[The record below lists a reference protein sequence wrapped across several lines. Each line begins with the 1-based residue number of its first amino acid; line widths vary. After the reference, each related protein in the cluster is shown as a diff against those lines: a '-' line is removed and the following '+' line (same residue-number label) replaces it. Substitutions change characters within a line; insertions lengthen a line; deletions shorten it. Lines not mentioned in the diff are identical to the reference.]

1 MRFSLRIA
9 FLVAPI
15 LMKNFLTFA
24 LIAALMAFFSIF
36 SMFIAEKTDVL
47 QLNGRPLEVS
57 FAQKGDD
64 TLMTWRPLPY
74 PCVYK
79 ISTISR
85 TTGLVDGSPPFHIL
99 KEEETRSA
107 SYIVPRAPIQTY
119 YFVTARGLFGE
130 IFRSDKIYA
139 NPNFPT
145 PPRPVSIYHYDKNN
159 PASLMPFLVWH
170 TVPNA
175 VCYELEL
182 LDAPPEVEGGIVLS
196 KKHHLAYTRKV
207 FTNGYQADLRPF
219 KDKPAIYWR
228 ARALGLK
235 HEPIG
240 EFCKAEKITIDENL
254 PMPNCPLINNF
265 DFMNYLPQPI
275 YHVFD
280 WIPIHEAAKYEV
292 EMLIHPPAVEN
303 GTEADPDSVWRMIS
317 EDMSSCYDEYGR
329 PYAGVY
335 YWRVRALDGNNQPI
349 GTWSNSEKFIVD
361 DYTKGVD
368 VAVLGDSISH
378 GGGAVSYSPRALQ
391 YSYETYIDFPVVNVS
406 RSGDTSRMTLER
418 FNQDVLPLKP
428 KNLIIST
435 GANCLRVS
443 NISAEDVIADLDGIG
458 KLCAENNIRPIFLT
472 LMPINPNNL
481 MKAFRT
487 PTDPDWYAKLQQI
500 NEFIKRQE
508 FFIDLEPYFYNA
520 QGTMNSALSIDGIHP
535 DIRGK
540 MIMGE
545 LISKNKELFK

>member
-1 MRFSLRIA
+1 
-9 FLVAPI
+9 
-15 LMKNFLTFA
+15 MKNFLTFA
-24 LIAALMAFFSIF
+24 IIAALMSFFSLF
-36 SMFIAEKTDVL
+36 SLYIAEKTDVL
-47 QLNGRPLEVS
+47 QLNGRLLEVS
-57 FAQKGDD
+57 FAQEGVD

-79 ISTISR
+79 IATVSR
-85 TTGLVDGSPPFHIL
+85 ATGLVEDSPPFHVL

-130 IFRSDKIYA
+130 IYRSPKIYA

-145 PPRPVSIYHYDKNN
+145 PPHPVSIYHYDTDN

-182 LDAPPEVEGGIVLS
+182 LDAPPEIEGGIALS
-196 KKHHLAYTRKV
+196 TRHHLDSTRKI

-219 KDKPAIYWR
+219 ANLPALYWR
-228 ARALGLK
+228 ARALGLH

-240 EFCKAEKITIDENL
+240 EFSKAEKIIVDTSK

-265 DFMNYLPQPI
+265 DFIDYLPQPI

-280 WIPIHEAAKYEV
+280 WIPIHDAAKYEV
-292 EMLIHPPAVEN
+292 EMLSHPPAVEN
-303 GTEADPDSVWRMIS
+303 DTEPSPDSVWRMIS
-317 EDMSSCYDEYGR
+317 DDVSSCYDEYGR
-329 PYAGVY
+329 PYAGAY
-335 YWRVRALDGNNQPI
+335 YWRVRALDEDNQPI
-349 GTWSNSEKFIVD
+349 GTWSNSERFIVD
-361 DYTKGVD
+361 DYTGGVD

-391 YSYETYIDFPVVNVS
+391 YSYETYIDFPVVNIS
-406 RSGDTSRMTLER
+406 RSGDTAHTTLER

-428 KNLIIST
+428 RNLIIST
-435 GANCLRVS
+435 GANCLRDAG
-443 NISAEDVIADLDGIG
+443 ISAEDVIADLAGIG
-458 KLCAENNIRPIFLT
+458 KLCLQNDIRPIFLT
-472 LMPINPNNL
+472 LMPINPANL
-481 MKAFRT
+481 QSAFRT
-487 PTDPDWYAKLQQI
+487 PTDPDWYDKLKQI
-500 NEFIKRQE
+500 NEYLKKQE
-508 FFIDLEPYFYNA
+508 FVIDLEPYFYDA
-520 QGTMNSALSIDGIHP
+520 QGTMDYGFSVDGIHP

-540 MIMGE
+540 MLMGE
-545 LISKNKELFK
+545 LISKNKNLFR

>member
-1 MRFSLRIA
+1 
-9 FLVAPI
+9 
-15 LMKNFLTFA
+15 MKNFLTFA
-24 LIAALMAFFSIF
+24 IIAALMSFFAIF
-36 SMFIAEKTDVL
+36 IMYIAEKTDVL

-57 FAQKGDD
+57 FAQEGDD

-79 ISTISR
+79 IATITR
-85 TTGLVDGSPPFHIL
+85 TTGLVEDSPPFHMF
-99 KEEETRSA
+99 KEEESRSA

-145 PPRPVSIYHYDKNN
+145 PPHPVSIYHYDEDN

-182 LDAPPEVEGGIVLS
+182 LDAPPEFEGGIALS
-196 KKHHLAYTRKV
+196 KSHNLAYTRRI
-207 FTNGYQADLRPF
+207 FTNGYQADLRLF
-219 KDKPAIYWR
+219 ANSKEIYWR
-228 ARALGLK
+228 ARALGIH

-240 EFCKAEKITIDENL
+240 EFCKAEKIVVDANQ

-265 DFMNYLPQPI
+265 DFMDYLPQPI

-292 EMLIHPPAVEN
+292 ELLIHPPEKENDVEPS
-303 GTEADPDSVWRMIS
+303 PDAAWRMIS

-335 YWRVRALDGNNQPI
+335 YWRVRALDDNNQPI

-361 DYTKGVD
+361 DYTGGVD
-368 VAVLGDSISH
+368 IAVFGDSISH

-391 YSYETYIDFPVVNVS
+391 YSYETYIDFPVVNIS

-435 GANCLRVS
+435 GANCLRVGH
-443 NISAEDVIADLDGIG
+443 ISAEDVIDDLDGIG
-458 KLCAENNIRPIFLT
+458 KLCRDNDIRPIFLT
-472 LMPINPNNL
+472 LMPINPVNIQN
-481 MKAFRT
+481 AFRT
-487 PTDPDWYAKLQQI
+487 STDPYWHAKLQQI
-500 NEFIKRQE
+500 NEHIKKQE
-508 FFIDLEPYFYNA
+508 FFIDLEPYFYDT
-520 QGTMNSALSIDGIHP
+520 QGTMNASLAIDGIHP

-540 MIMGE
+540 MLMGE
-545 LISKNKELFK
+545 IISKHKELFK

>member
-1 MRFSLRIA
+1 
-9 FLVAPI
+9 
-15 LMKNFLTFA
+15 MKNFLTFA
-24 LIAALMAFFSIF
+24 IIAALMSFFSLF
-36 SMFIAEKTDVL
+36 SLYIAEKTDVL
-47 QLNGRPLEVS
+47 QLNGRLLEVS
-57 FAQKGDD
+57 FAQEGDD

-79 ISTISR
+79 ITTVSR
-85 TTGLVDGSPPFHIL
+85 TTGLVEDSPPFHVL

-130 IFRSDKIYA
+130 IYRSPKIYA

-145 PPRPVSIYHYDKNN
+145 PPHPVSIYHYDTDN

-182 LDAPPEVEGGIVLS
+182 LDAPPEVEGGIALS
-196 KKHHLAYTRKV
+196 TRHHLDSTRKI

-219 KDKPAIYWR
+219 ANLPALYWR
-228 ARALGLK
+228 ARALGLH

-240 EFCKAEKITIDENL
+240 EFSKAEKIVVDISK

-265 DFMNYLPQPI
+265 DFIDCLPQPI

-280 WIPIHEAAKYEV
+280 WIPIHDAAKYEV

-303 GTEADPDSVWRMIS
+303 DTEPSPDSVWRMIS
-317 EDMSSCYDEYGR
+317 EDVSSCYDEYGR
-329 PYAGVY
+329 PYAGAY
-335 YWRVRALDGNNQPI
+335 YWRVRALDENNQPI
-349 GTWSNSEKFIVD
+349 GTWSNSERFIVD
-361 DYTKGVD
+361 DYTGGVD

-406 RSGDTSRMTLER
+406 RSGDTAHTTLER

-428 KNLIIST
+428 RNLIIST
-435 GANCLRVS
+435 GANCLRDAS
-443 NISAEDVIADLDGIG
+443 ISAEDVIADLAGIG
-458 KLCAENNIRPIFLT
+458 KLCLQNDIRPIFLT
-472 LMPINPNNL
+472 LMPINPANL
-481 MKAFRT
+481 QSAFRT
-487 PTDPDWYAKLQQI
+487 PTDPDWYDKLKQI
-500 NEFIKRQE
+500 NEYLKKQE
-508 FFIDLEPYFYNA
+508 FVIDLEPYFYDA
-520 QGTMNSALSIDGIHP
+520 QGTMDYGFSVDGIHP

-540 MIMGE
+540 MLMGE
-545 LISKNKELFK
+545 LISKNKNLFR

>member
-1 MRFSLRIA
+1 
-9 FLVAPI
+9 
-15 LMKNFLTFA
+15 MKNFLTFA
-24 LIAALMAFFSIF
+24 IIAALMSFFSLF
-36 SMFIAEKTDVL
+36 SLYIAEKTDVL
-47 QLNGRPLEVS
+47 QLNGRLLEVN
-57 FAQKGDD
+57 FAQEGVD

-79 ISTISR
+79 IATVSR
-85 TTGLVDGSPPFHIL
+85 STGLVEDSPPFHVL

-130 IFRSDKIYA
+130 IYRSPKIYA

-145 PPRPVSIYHYDKNN
+145 PPHPVSIYHYDTDN

-182 LDAPPEVEGGIVLS
+182 LDAPPEIEGGIALS
-196 KKHHLAYTRKV
+196 TRHHLDSTRKI

-219 KDKPAIYWR
+219 ANLPALYWR
-228 ARALGLK
+228 ARALGLH

-240 EFCKAEKITIDENL
+240 EFSKAEQIVVDASKL
-254 PMPNCPLINNF
+254 VPNCPLINNF

-280 WIPIHEAAKYEV
+280 WIPIHDATKYEV
-292 EMLIHPPAVEN
+292 EMLIHPPEVEN
-303 GTEADPDSVWRMIS
+303 DTAPSADSVWRIIS
-317 EDMSSCYDEYGR
+317 EDVSSCYDEYGR
-329 PYAGVY
+329 PYAGAY
-335 YWRVRALDGNNQPI
+335 YWRVRGLDENNQPV

-361 DYTKGVD
+361 DYTGGVD
-368 VAVLGDSISH
+368 TAVLGDSISH

-391 YSYETYIDFPVVNVS
+391 YSYETFIDFPVVNLS
-406 RSGDTSRMTLER
+406 RSGDTAHTTLER

-435 GANCLRVS
+435 GANCLRDAS
-443 NISAEDVIADLDGIG
+443 ISAEDVIADLAGIN
-458 KLCAENNIRPIFLT
+458 KLCLQNSIRPIFLT
-472 LMPINPNNL
+472 LMPINPANL
-481 MKAFRT
+481 QNAFRT
-487 PTDPDWYAKLQQI
+487 PTDPDWYAKLQRI
-500 NEFIKRQE
+500 NEYIKRQE
-508 FFIDLEPYFYNA
+508 FVVDIEPHFYDA
-520 QGTMNSALSIDGIHP
+520 QGMMSYGFSVDGIHP

-540 MIMGE
+540 MLIGE
-545 LISKNKELFK
+545 LISKKFNDWGLKSK

>member
-1 MRFSLRIA
+1 
-9 FLVAPI
+9 
-15 LMKNFLTFA
+15 MKNFLTFA
-24 LIAALMAFFSIF
+24 IIATLMSFFALFSLY
-36 SMFIAEKTDVL
+36 IAEKTDVL

-57 FAQKGDD
+57 FAQEGDD

-79 ISTISR
+79 IATISH
-85 TTGLVDGSPPFHIL
+85 TTGLVEGSPPFHIL
-99 KEEETRSA
+99 KEEEARSA
-107 SYIVPRAPIQTY
+107 RYVVPRAPIPTY

-145 PPRPVSIYHYDKNN
+145 PPHPVSIYHYDENN

-182 LDAPPEVEGGIVLS
+182 LDAPPEFEGGIALS
-196 KKHHLAYTRKV
+196 KSHNLAYTRRV

-219 KDKPAIYWR
+219 ANSKEIYWR
-228 ARALGLK
+228 ARALGIH

-240 EFCKAEKITIDENL
+240 EFCKAERIVVDANQ

-265 DFMNYLPQPI
+265 DFMDYLPQPI

-280 WIPIHEAAKYEV
+280 WIPIHKAAKYEV
-292 EMLIHPPAVEN
+292 ELLIHPPEVEN
-303 GTEADPDSVWRMIS
+303 DVEPNPDAVWRMIS

-329 PYAGVY
+329 PYAGAY
-335 YWRVRALDGNNQPI
+335 YWRVRALDDDNQPI

-361 DYTKGVD
+361 DYTGGVD
-368 VAVLGDSISH
+368 VAVFGDSISH

-391 YSYETYIDFPVVNVS
+391 YSYETYIDFPVVNIS
-406 RSGDTSRMTLER
+406 RSGDTSRTTLER

-428 KNLIIST
+428 KNLIIAT
-435 GANCLRVS
+435 GANCLRVG
-443 NISAEDVIADLDGIG
+443 NISAEDVIADLEGIG
-458 KLCAENNIRPIFLT
+458 KLCRDNDIRPIFLT
-472 LMPINPNNL
+472 LMPINPVNL
-481 MKAFRT
+481 QNAFRT
-487 PTDPDWYAKLQQI
+487 PTDPDWHAKLQQI
-500 NEFIKRQE
+500 NEYIKHQD
-508 FFIDLEPYFYNA
+508 FFIDLEPYFYDT
-520 QGTMNSALSIDGIHP
+520 QGTMNASLAIDGIHP

-540 MIMGE
+540 MLMGE
-545 LISKNKELFK
+545 IISKHKELFK

>member
-1 MRFSLRIA
+1 
-9 FLVAPI
+9 
-15 LMKNFLTFA
+15 MKNFLTFA
-24 LIAALMAFFSIF
+24 IIAALMSFFSLF
-36 SMFIAEKTDVL
+36 SLYIAEKTDVL
-47 QLNGRPLEVS
+47 QLNGRLLEVN
-57 FAQKGDD
+57 FAQEGVD

-79 ISTISR
+79 IATVSR
-85 TTGLVDGSPPFHIL
+85 STGLVEDSPPFHVL

-130 IFRSDKIYA
+130 IYRSPKIYA

-145 PPRPVSIYHYDKNN
+145 PPHPVSIYHYDTDN

-182 LDAPPEVEGGIVLS
+182 LDAPPEIEGGIALS
-196 KKHHLAYTRKV
+196 TRHHLDSTRKI

-219 KDKPAIYWR
+219 ANLPALYWR
-228 ARALGLK
+228 ARALGLH

-240 EFCKAEKITIDENL
+240 EFSKAEKIIVDASK

-265 DFMNYLPQPI
+265 DFIDYLPQPI

-280 WIPIHEAAKYEV
+280 WIPIHDAAKYEV

-303 GTEADPDSVWRMIS
+303 DTEPSPDSVWRMIS
-317 EDMSSCYDEYGR
+317 DDVSSCYDEYGR
-329 PYAGVY
+329 PYAGAY
-335 YWRVRALDGNNQPI
+335 YWRVRALDEDNQPI
-349 GTWSNSEKFIVD
+349 GTWSNSERFIVD
-361 DYTKGVD
+361 DYTGGVD
-368 VAVLGDSISH
+368 VAVFGDSISH

-406 RSGDTSRMTLER
+406 RSGDTAHTTLER

-428 KNLIIST
+428 RNLIIST
-435 GANCLRVS
+435 GANCLRDAS
-443 NISAEDVIADLDGIG
+443 ISAEDVIADLAGIG
-458 KLCAENNIRPIFLT
+458 KLCLQNDIRPIFLT
-472 LMPINPNNL
+472 LMPINPANL
-481 MKAFRT
+481 QSAFRT
-487 PTDPDWYAKLQQI
+487 PTDPDWYDKLKQI
-500 NEFIKRQE
+500 NEYLKKQE
-508 FFIDLEPYFYNA
+508 FVIDLEPYFYDA
-520 QGTMNSALSIDGIHP
+520 QGTMDYGFSVDGIHP

-540 MIMGE
+540 MLMGE
-545 LISKNKELFK
+545 IISKNKNLFR